1 MSTLTTEL
9 ATGHPSADA
18 QRATARGAQLPSG
31 QCPPAAQ
38 SALAGGAQTSRDRTF
53 CDTHLDHVAAQT
65 TPQASSGSTPV
76 CASPA
81 GADLPTDQAAGDTQR
96 PTVGGDQ
103 TDDRGRA
110 DSDTHVCLAPVV
122 TDQPSGQ
129 CAPATQASLAG
140 GSEQGQPA
148 IVLSSPDR
156 AALADPTL
164 ALAADILDDLERV
177 KIANQNRLRSLTRD
191 VEDSDGE
198 MRGFGLAPDHP
209 DVARLA
215 ALVQMLERAEHDA
228 VLNLQRAMRRH
239 PLGPWVKAQRGVG
252 EKQAARLL
260 ATIGDPCIN
269 GSTGEYRTVSQLWAY
284 SGLHVL
290 PAGHRAL
297 DAQASD
303 AGGGSTSGGDPGH
316 MRSDTHSAHA
326 GVAAR
331 RTKGQR
337 ANWPTTAKTRA
348 WLIVEACMK
357 QIDADCK
364 TDTGIGDHHD
374 DCGCSPYRVAVDN
387 RRRHTATTHPE
398 WTPGHSLNDGM
409 RIASKR
415 LLRDLWREA
424 RRLHG
429 FPQEDPR

>member
-1 MSTLTTEL
+1 MSTLTL
-9 ATGHPSADA
+9 DPATGHSASDA
-18 QRATARGAQLPSG
+18 QTCFARGTQLPSG
-31 QCPPAAQ
+31 HDGFDAQ
-38 SALAGGAQTSRDRTF
+38 RQPAGGAQT
-53 CDTHLDHVAAQT
+53 
-65 TPQASSGSTPV
+65 
-76 CASPA
+76 
-81 GADLPTDQAAGDTQR
+81 
-96 PTVGGDQ
+96 
-103 TDDRGRA
+103 DDEGRGRF
-110 DSDTHVCLAPVV
+110 APQPESALVV
-122 TDQPSGQ
+122 SN
-129 CAPATQASLAG
+129 S
-140 GSEQGQPA
+140 SGQPA
-148 IVLSSPDR
+148 DT
-156 AALADPTL
+156 AAPPGHPPLADPTL
-164 ALAADILDDLERV
+164 ALAADVLDDLERV

-191 VEDSDGE
+191 TEDSDGE
-198 MRGFGLAPDHP
+198 VRGFGLSHDHP

-215 ALVQMLERAEHDA
+215 ALVGMLERAEHDA
-228 VLNLQRAMRRH
+228 TLNLRRAMRQH

-260 ATIGDPCIN
+260 AAIGDPCIN
-269 GSTGEYRTVSQLWAY
+269 GATGDFRTVSQLWAY
-284 SGLHVL
+284 CGLHVL
-290 PAGHRAL
+290 PSGQWCP
-297 DAQASD
+297 DTQTGC
-303 AGGGSTSGGDPGH
+303 AGGDSASGGDPSQTA
-316 MRSDTHSAHA
+316 SDDQARLA

-337 ANWPTTAKTRA
+337 ANWSTLAKTRA

-429 FPQEDPR
+429 FPQEDQP